1 MGITNVIESRNLKE
15 WITPQYLSLQ
25 KIEGL
30 KIIFS
35 HSKPFPHQEFKQFF
49 LPEKAVKVLTALA
62 QEKFYPKEADLFKF
76 SQTEDLKATT
86 DKVLAEFRSF
96 LSSPE
101 FTSYL
106 GYVSSI
112 DLKPKVIDLAGT
124 LYQDTDYL
132 LCHDDQLEG
141 RKIAFMY
148 YLSDVGKN
156 EGGAVEL
163 FASKNGLPTTAEKII
178 IPTFNTFAFFLVSE
192 RSFHQVQEVVKDVQR
207 ISLSGWFYD

>member
-1 MGITNVIESRNLKE
+1 MNITKILSSPLLKAWLHPLYLQEQKVENLR
-15 WITPQYLSLQ
+15 ISFPSQ
-25 KIEGL
+25 
-30 KIIFS
+30 
-35 HSKPFPHQEFKQFF
+35 KPFPF
-49 LPEKAVKVLTALA
+49 LECKSFLNPDKAVQVLKALSL
-62 QEKFYPKEADLFKF
+62 EKFYPKEADLFQF

-86 DKVLAEFRSF
+86 NKVLAEFRSF
-96 LSSPE
+96 LCSPE
-101 FTSYL
+101 FIS
-106 GYVSSI
+106 YVSYIVSI
-112 DLKPKVIDLAGT
+112 DLKPKAIDLAGT

-141 RKIAFMY
+141 RKVAFMY